1 MARIR
6 SDPARGLPDNATS
19 GTRTVRGADK
29 RKRARGGRSDFLD
42 VIAVGRD
49 AVVIFRE
56 TGDHDRERV
65 ALDDLAAARTA
76 QHAWQTM
83 QLP

>member
-1 MARIR
+1 MRAGYRTTR
-6 SDPARGLPDNATS
+6 RPARV
-19 GTRTVRGADK
+19 TVRGADK
-29 RKRARGGRSDFLD
+29 RKRARGGRSDFQD
-42 VIAVGRD
+42 AIAVGRD
-49 AVVIFRE
+49 AVAIFPE

>member
-1 MARIR
+1 MRAGYRTTR
-6 SDPARGLPDNATS
+6 RPARV
-19 GTRTVRGADK
+19 TVRGADK
-29 RKRARGGRSDFLD
+29 RKRARGGRSDFQD
-42 VIAVGRD
+42 AIAVCRD
-49 AVVIFRE
+49 AVAIFPE

-76 QHAWQTM
+76 QDAWQTM